1 MRQRQNALVK
11 HQLEWRNIM
20 TNETGELT
28 NEAQIRQLLDDWA
41 KATRE
46 GDNDAVLSNHSSD
59 LLIFDVLAPLQYKGA
74 AAYRKSW
81 DDWRPTDEGEA
92 LFEIHELGITAGE
105 TVAFAHCLIEC
116 GKKPNSDRVRTTFCL
131 QKTDGKWMITH
142 QHVSM
147 PISRKS
153 A

>member
-1 MRQRQNALVK
+1 MK
-11 HQLEWRNIM
+11 TETTKT
-20 TNETGELT
+20 TNEV
-28 NEAQIRQLLDDWA
+28 QIRELIDDWA

-46 GDNDAVLSNHSSD
+46 GDDDAVLSNHAAD

-74 AAYRKSW
+74 NEYRKSW
-81 DDWRPTDEGEA
+81 DEWRPTDESEA

-116 GKKPNSDRVRTTFCL
+116 GKKPNPDWVRATFCL

-142 QHVSM
+142 QHSSM
-147 PISRKS
+147 PVGGKS

>member
-1 MRQRQNALVK
+1 
-11 HQLEWRNIM
+11 M
-20 TNETGELT
+20 TTETSKLT
-28 NEAQIRQLLDDWA
+28 NEEQIRQLLDDWV

-46 GDNDAVLSNHSSD
+46 GDDDAVLSNHAAD

-81 DDWRPTDEGEA
+81 DEWRPTDEVEA
-92 LFEIHELGITAGE
+92 LFELHELGITAGE

-116 GKKPNSDRVRTTFCL
+116 GEKSNSDWVRTTFCL
-131 QKTDGKWMITH
+131 QKSDGKWMITH
-142 QHVSM
+142 QHGSM
-147 PISRKS
+147 PVSRKG